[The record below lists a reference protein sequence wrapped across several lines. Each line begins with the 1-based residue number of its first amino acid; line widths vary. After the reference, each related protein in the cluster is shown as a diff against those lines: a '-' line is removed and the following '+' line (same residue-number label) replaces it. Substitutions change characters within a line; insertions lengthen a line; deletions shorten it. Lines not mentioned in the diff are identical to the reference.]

1 MKKSTIKKQV
11 FVNAYKR
18 IRLGKE
24 EYVRQRTHKDRLFK
38 RLIASFY
45 FISILLWKITKSK
58 SVWTS
63 I

>member
-11 FVNAYKR
+11 FINAYKR

-24 EYVRQRTHKDRLFK
+24 EYVRQPRLM
-38 RLIASFY
+38 ASFY

>member
-24 EYVRQRTHKDRLFK
+24 EYVRQHWRRYPQ
-38 RLIASFY
+38 R
-45 FISILLWKITKSK
+45 
-58 SVWTS
+58 
-63 I
+63 